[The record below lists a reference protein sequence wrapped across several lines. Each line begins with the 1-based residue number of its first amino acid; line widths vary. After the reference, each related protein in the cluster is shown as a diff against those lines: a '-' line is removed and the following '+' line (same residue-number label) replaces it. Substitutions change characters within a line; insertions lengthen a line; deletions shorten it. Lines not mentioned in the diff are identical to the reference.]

1 MSRLSPVEY
10 RRLGGTDLELS
21 SVGLGCGNFGGIG
34 SAPELFGRGESEV
47 EAFALRDRAE
57 EAGINFFDTAA
68 SYGGGR
74 SESWIGNWRR
84 ERESP
89 VFLSTKVYWSV
100 VGDPD
105 DRGLSRERILRELE
119 GSLARLQAKRVDMYL
134 THEPD
139 VETPIEET
147 IRALDE
153 LVSAGKVG
161 AIGVS
166 NVDGRQPAE
175 PLAATH
181 AAGLVPCA

>member
-47 EAFALRDRAE
+47 EAFALMDPAQ

-68 SYGGGR
+68 SYGGGGGER
-74 SESWIGNWRR
+74 WNGDWRR
-84 ERESP
+84 GGP
-89 VFLSTKVYWSV
+89 PPLVLTTKVYWSV

-139 VETPIEET
+139 LETPIEET

-166 NVDGRQPAE
+166 NVDGRQLEDAI
-175 PLAATH
+175 AASDSE
-181 AAGLVPCA
+181 GLIRV